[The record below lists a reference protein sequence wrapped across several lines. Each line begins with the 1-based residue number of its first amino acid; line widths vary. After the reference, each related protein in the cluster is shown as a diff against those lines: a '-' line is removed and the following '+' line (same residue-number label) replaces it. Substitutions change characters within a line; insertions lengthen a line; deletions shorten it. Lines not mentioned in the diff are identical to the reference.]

1 MAGFGS
7 GFNFGFFSGG
17 IAPEP
22 ATYTEYFV
30 SDGIGGF
37 EQAYDSAAADQM
49 SRPWLKFLSP

>member
-1 MAGFGS
+1 MGGVGFGFRHL
-7 GFNFGFFSGG
+7 GLGRGGG

-37 EQAYDSAAADQM
+37 EQAYDSAAD
-49 SRPWLKFLSP
+49 PLFVKE